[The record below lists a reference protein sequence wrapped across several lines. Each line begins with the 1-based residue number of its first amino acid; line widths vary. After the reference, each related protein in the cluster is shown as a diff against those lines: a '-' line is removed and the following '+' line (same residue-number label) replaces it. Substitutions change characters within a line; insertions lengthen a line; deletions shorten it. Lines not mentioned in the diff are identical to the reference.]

1 MPKLS
6 DAVRSGKLV
15 GNLQAQ
21 ECPSRDILKHVT
33 GRWAVL
39 TLIALQGR
47 TIRFAALKRTI
58 GGVSDRML
66 TQTLQTLEGDGFVH
80 RKAYK
85 VVPPHVEYSL
95 TPMGEDVAQNV
106 RVLADWIE
114 DNTSDIIAA
123 RQAIAAQ

>member
-6 DAVRSGKLV
+6 DAVRSGKLI
-15 GNLQAQ
+15 GKLQAQ
-21 ECPSRDILKHVT
+21 QCPSRSILKHVT

-47 TIRFAALKRTI
+47 TIRFAALRRTI

-66 TQTLQTLEGDGFVH
+66 TQTLQTLETDGFVH
-80 RKAYK
+80 RQDFK
-85 VVPPHVEYSL
+85 VVPPHVEYCL
-95 TPMGEDVAQNV
+95 PPMGEEVAQHV

-114 DNTSDIIAA
+114 ATNSHILSTREEIAA
-123 RQAIAAQ
+123 E